1 VQGNSKTTHLEYS
14 NSVWMPRRK
23 RAIITMDNVQRRA
36 TKLVLGLCDI
46 IYHDRLTQFNL
57 PTLVY
62 RRPRGDMIGIFK
74 MVSEVYDEQ
83 VMPAVV
89 TAEECFYQTRGHSY
103 KLLKSHNK
111 TLLRQ
116 HYFRE
121 RITDSWNS
129 LPDKVVEAPSIQSF
143 ERRLDKHWMDEC
155 CLMTHQHNLGHSVS

>member
-1 VQGNSKTTHLEYS
+1 
-14 NSVWMPRRK
+14 MPKRRY
-23 RAIITMDNVQRRA
+23 DQN
-36 TKLVLGLCDI
+36 
-46 IYHDRLTQFNL
+46 
-57 PTLVY
+57 
-62 RRPRGDMIGIFK
+62 FK

-143 ERRLDKHWMDEC
+143 ERRLDKQ
-155 CLMTHQHNLGHSVS
+155 LSNQYLIFLL